1 MKVLRDGKLTYRLLE
16 GNFVSESGL
25 HAGILI
31 GGRVESCCTI
41 VADKPAQVLR
51 WDRSE
56 LMDLLHRDDDLCRS
70 LKAVLSWD
78 VVRKLKAQRDLISD
92 GVIVDPEEWTIRR
105 QQQSQ
110 HRYAAILGNVLAH
123 PDFFKNHKAE
133 LRNYRIIH
141 DIDDEHHRLALQQ
154 CGWTPEEFERGVKD
168 SNPAELTP
176 IEDEI
181 QHDWKWYLRDLYER
195 LLG

>member
-1 MKVLRDGKLTYRLLE
+1 
-16 GNFVSESGL
+16 
-25 HAGILI
+25 
-31 GGRVESCCTI
+31 
-41 VADKPAQVLR
+41 
-51 WDRSE
+51 
-56 LMDLLHRDDDLCRS
+56 MDLLHRDDDLCRS